1 MSHIVELRI
10 KNTEIKHLLPLSTV
24 ISDERAQKIIDQA
37 LRASSM
43 DQRNVVAVLT
53 GLMGSGKTWL
63 LSRLF
68 HRPPPELYTS
78 TGVAEQSFRGLLHY
92 IGNIESWDLLSNDDI
107 REILAPFFCAGK
119 SETNVASVAA
129 NLIAM
134 EPATGTPLSL
144 PTMKTSTEAAQSSLS
159 VSMKPLSIP
168 EKSSTNKALVRF
180 VKETTD
186 SSKQLML
193 ELVHMIDTGGQP
205 ELMEVMPSLVHN
217 ANLAVLVLNLMYDLD
232 ERPPVN
238 FHMKGIAYKRKTLS
252 QYTGRQLIVK
262 LASTLQAK
270 KSYLK
275 TGTIFRILVVATHR
289 DCIEGGLM
297 ARIEALNREVRS
309 LLLPAFKH
317 ELVLFETPDK
327 VAFVLNLLNPDDTD
341 KKVLE
346 LIRTKINEHALG
358 KVFKTPSA
366 FLILEQFLRE
376 CAAYNDRHILSL
388 DECVQIGQTLKM
400 DDEVVKA
407 ALVLFHR
414 QNTFLYYRHV
424 LPNHVFLKP
433 QIPFDF
439 VNNIVRFS
447 YQVSDEGLQGVP
459 AMFVSSLKDGII
471 TEEIFCHKELSS
483 LFVPGLYEPQ
493 HAIKLFCHTF
503 TIAPLSYE
511 QQPSKTSQKAPLHQL
526 QSSNKEEYL
535 MMCLLPAV
543 SNQELPQYIPS
554 SSDTV
559 PLIIKFSKDCVPLSC
574 FSSTISCLLSTYQWK
589 LSRRGD
595 GTTVCLFHNIV
606 SLFDPSLPVKIVLED
621 ATSHVKVYI
630 DSDDDDRDVLPEVC
644 SQVCQTVF
652 GALEKVFDV
661 MQLSEIDITP
671 AVMCPCNEISEAHF
685 ASHFTVMNKNF
696 LRCLKTNSR
705 VGIADAQHMM
715 WLSVN
720 TKMGPSGME
729 KVSYTHY
736 ANIIHDVQVFMKL
749 SHNYTL

>member
-1 MSHIVELRI
+1 MINLVPFL
-10 KNTEIKHLLPLSTV
+10 TV
-24 ISDERAQKIIDQA
+24 ISDKRAQEIIDQA
-37 LRASSM
+37 LKASSL

-107 REILAPFFCAGK
+107 REILAPFFRAGK
-119 SETNVASVAA
+119 SETNLASLAA

-134 EPATGTPLSL
+134 EPSDAATSAPLSL
-144 PTMKTSTEAAQSSLS
+144 PTSMETSTETAQFPLS
-159 VSMKPLSIP
+159 VSMKPLSLP

-232 ERPPVN
+232 ERPPVD
-238 FHMKGIAYKRKTLS
+238 FHMKGRAYKRKMWS

-270 KSYLK
+270 KSCLK
-275 TGTIFRILVVATHR
+275 TGTIFRILIVATHR
-289 DCIEGGLM
+289 DCVEGGLM
-297 ARIEALNREVRS
+297 ARIEALNRELRS
-309 LLLPAFKH
+309 FLLPAFKQ
-317 ELVLFETPDK
+317 ELILFETPDK

-346 LIRTKINEHALG
+346 LIRTKINEQALG
-358 KVFKTPSA
+358 RVFKTPSS
-366 FLILEQFLRE
+366 FFILEQFLRE

-414 QNTFLYYRHV
+414 QNTFLYYRYV
-424 LPNHVFLKP
+424 LPNHVFIKP
-433 QIPFDF
+433 EIPFDF

-447 YQVSDEGLQGVP
+447 YQVSDGGMQGVP
-459 AMFVSSLKDGII
+459 AMFVSSLKDGIV
-471 TEEIFCHKELSS
+471 TEEIFSHKELSS
-483 LFVPGLYEPQ
+483 LFVPGLYEPH

-511 QQPSKTSQKAPLHQL
+511 QQPPKTSQKAPLRKL
-526 QSSNKEEYL
+526 QSSGKEEYL
-535 MMCLLPAV
+535 MMCLLPAI

-559 PLIIKFSKDCVPLSC
+559 PLIVKFDKDCVPLSC
-574 FSSTISCLLSTYQWK
+574 FSSTVSCLLSTYQWK
-589 LSRRGD
+589 LSRKGD
-595 GTTVCLFHNIV
+595 GTTVCLSHNIV
-606 SLFDPSLPVKIVLED
+606 SLFDPSLPVKIVLVD

-630 DSDDDDRDVLPEVC
+630 DSDEDDRDILPEVC

-661 MQLSEIDITP
+661 MQLSEIDMTP
-671 AVMCPCNEISEAHF
+671 AVMCPCKEISETHF
-685 ASHFTVMNKNF
+685 ASHFTVMNKNY
-696 LRCLKTNSR
+696 LRCSKTNTR

-715 WLSVN
+715 WLSVD
-720 TKMGPSGME
+720 TKIGASGME
-729 KVSYTHY
+729 KFTHVKILSDTHY
-736 ANIIHDVQVFMKL
+736 AKMHDIWFRMKL
-749 SHNYTL
+749 IMPSHVYCR